1 MQAGLMLL
9 WGIICGAYALLI
21 LSQAKSAIHEIEA
34 GVALIVATISVGFAF
49 VLDSMRETR
58 KKMQVLASR
67 QDSTPSPTPSP

>member
-9 WGIICGAYALLI
+9 WGIICGVYALLI

-34 GVALIVATISVGFAF
+34 GVALTVATISVGFAF

-67 QDSTPSPTPSP
+67 QDSTPSPMPSP